1 MSRLSKPRPGIVT
14 GFLLFLCWADPVI
27 SAESK
32 TGQQAEWEKTVAAAH
47 KEGEV
52 ALYGQARYGVQD
64 AILAFKNAY
73 PKIKFNFIGGQG
85 SELAKRVMAE
95 KRADKHLV
103 DIAIGGSGTQV
114 LVYYKGGLLEPAASA
129 FVLPEVTDTS
139 LWWGKRHHYADSEN
153 RHVFMAQ
160 GDVADRMG
168 AYNTNLVKPAEI
180 QSWWDL
186 LDPKWKGKI
195 VMSDPRWAGNI
206 GSWRYLY
213 YSPDLGPKFIKRFLA
228 EMDITFSTDERQM
241 IDWLASGKFHVYLLA
256 KDENIDLGVKQGLPI
271 KSLHSQ
277 KEPGSITTG
286 SGHIS
291 LFKKAP
297 HPNAAKVYINWF
309 LSREG
314 QMTWQKYTGANSF
327 RTDIAKDMLPLG
339 QAQVPMEGRQYL
351 MTSLPQYEEVKPL
364 RKLVGE
370 ALGGAKRK

>member
-1 MSRLSKPRPGIVT
+1 MT
-14 GFLLFLCWADPVI
+14 GVLLFLCWIDPVI

-32 TGQQAEWEKTVAAAH
+32 TGQQAEWEKSVAAAH

-52 ALYGQARYGVQD
+52 TLYGQARYGVQD

-85 SELAKRVMAE
+85 SDLAKRVMAE

-114 LVYYKGGLLEPAASA
+114 LIYHKGGLLEPTGSA
-129 FVLPEVTDTS
+129 FVLAEVTDTS

-153 RHVFMAQ
+153 RYVFMAQ

-168 AYNTNLVKPAEI
+168 AYNTNLMKPAEI
-180 QSWWDL
+180 QSWRDL
-186 LDPKWKGKI
+186 LDPKWRGKI
-195 VMSDPRWAGNI
+195 VMADPRWAGNI

-213 YSPDLGPKFIKRFLA
+213 YSPNLGPKFIKRFLA

-314 QMTWQKYTGANSF
+314 QRTWQKYTGANSF
-327 RTDIAKDMLPLG
+327 RTDIPKDMLPLG
-339 QAQVPMEGRQYL
+339 RAQVPMEGKQYL

-364 RKLVGE
+364 RKLVDE
-370 ALGGAKRK
+370 ALGDARRK

>member
-1 MSRLSKPRPGIVT
+1 MSRLSKLRLGILT
-14 GFLLFLCWADPVI
+14 GVLLFLCWIDPVI

-32 TGQQAEWEKTVAAAH
+32 TGEQAEWEKSVAAAH

-52 ALYGQARYGVQD
+52 TLYGQARYGVQD

-85 SELAKRVMAE
+85 SDLAKRVMAE

-114 LVYYKGGLLEPAASA
+114 LIYHKGGLLEPTGSA
-129 FVLPEVTDTS
+129 FVLAEVTDTS

-153 RHVFMAQ
+153 RSVFMAQ

-168 AYNTNLVKPAEI
+168 AYNTNLVKPSEI

-186 LDPKWKGKI
+186 LDPKWKGRI
-195 VMSDPRWAGNI
+195 VMADPRWAGNI

-228 EMDITFSTDERQM
+228 EMEITFSTDERQM
-241 IDWLASGKFHVYLLA
+241 IDWLALGKFPIYLLA

-314 QMTWQKYTGANSF
+314 QRTWQKYTGANSF
-327 RTDIAKDMLPLG
+327 RTDIPKDMLPLG
-339 QAQVPMEGRQYL
+339 QAQVPMEGKQYL
-351 MTSLPQYEEVKPL
+351 MTSLPQYEEVRPL
-364 RKLVGE
+364 RKLVDE
-370 ALGGAKRK
+370 ALGAARRK